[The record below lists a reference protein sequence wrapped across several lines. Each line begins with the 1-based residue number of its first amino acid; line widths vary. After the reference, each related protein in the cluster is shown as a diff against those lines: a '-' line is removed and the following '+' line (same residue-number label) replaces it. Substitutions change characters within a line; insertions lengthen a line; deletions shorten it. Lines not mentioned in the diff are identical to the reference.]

1 MKITLILIFL
11 IFSVLKR
18 NVAEA
23 VATKAYFMS
32 YDFSTGCYLG
42 SLLNLYY
49 SPLCSRGS
57 PLVQSNIRVIL
68 YLVNIFV
75 TFLHT

>member
-1 MKITLILIFL
+1 MLDPKDSWLFLVPDTSVRITLILM
-11 IFSVLKR
+11 FSVLKR

-49 SPLCSRGS
+49 SPMCSRVVG
-57 PLVQSNIRVIL
+57 LV
-68 YLVNIFV
+68 
-75 TFLHT
+75 H

>member
-1 MKITLILIFL
+1 MLYPHKKTLNPTDSWLFLVPDTSVRITLISM
-11 IFSVLKR
+11 FSVLKR

-49 SPLCSRGS
+49 S
-57 PLVQSNIRVIL
+57 
-68 YLVNIFV
+68 
-75 TFLHT
+75 

>member
-1 MKITLILIFL
+1 MLDPKDSCLFLVPDTSVRITLILM
-11 IFSVLKR
+11 FSVLKR

-49 SPLCSRGS
+49 SPMCSRVVG
-57 PLVQSNIRVIL
+57 LV
-68 YLVNIFV
+68 
-75 TFLHT
+75 H

>member
-1 MKITLILIFL
+1 MLNPKDSWLFLVPDTSVRITLVSM
-11 IFSVLKR
+11 FSVLKR

-49 SPLCSRGS
+49 SQMGSRVVG
-57 PLVQSNIRVIL
+57 LV
-68 YLVNIFV
+68 Y
-75 TFLHT
+75 